1 MLVIGWLEKL
11 TSVFA
16 LQQDF
21 WLYMS
26 ETPVFSDFGNE
37 DALVWH
43 ETNVPYAVWTPES
56 VRHKSFVYKLSEVI
70 VNVKTEVFLCS

>member
-1 MLVIGWLEKL
+1 MIEEV
-11 TSVFA
+11 TSVCA

-21 WLYMS
+21 WMYMS

-37 DALVWH
+37 NSLVWH

-56 VRHKSFVYKLSEVI
+56 VRRKSFVYKLSEVI
-70 VNVKTEVFLCS
+70 VDVKCEVLLSS